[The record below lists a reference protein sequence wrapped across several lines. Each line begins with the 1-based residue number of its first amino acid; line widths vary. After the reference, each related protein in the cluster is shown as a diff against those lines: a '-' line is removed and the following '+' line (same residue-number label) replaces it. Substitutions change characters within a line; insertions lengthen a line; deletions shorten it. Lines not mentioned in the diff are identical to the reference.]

1 MKTHCASQT
10 SLIGRFPRNNVSW
23 QGACSDTVRG
33 MIFKKTLLALIA
45 ALALPVPA
53 TAQNFDDVLDATL
66 LTGWRQSDGSHMA
79 GVLLSLA
86 PGWHTYWRAP
96 GDAGIPPVFDLRG
109 SGNFKAAQIV
119 WPRPEVYY
127 DNGLRSIVYYDQ
139 VVLPLRVTPTKKGGD
154 VTLKAQIEVGIC
166 KDICVPQTLNV
177 SATLPAQASKRDPRI
192 AAALADRPY
201 SGKQAGVRNVKCQ
214 ITPTSDGIKLA
225 TSFIM
230 PQIGQSEAVVIET
243 ADPLLWIA
251 APEVARKGQTLTAS
265 ADIQHVEGAPFM
277 LNRSGIRI
285 TVLGKSR
292 AVEIKGCKGG

>member
-177 SATLPAQASKRDPRI
+177 SATLPASATKRDPRI
-192 AAALADRPY
+192 AAALADRPF
-201 SGKQAGVRNVKCQ
+201 SGKQAGAKNVRCEIK
-214 ITPTSDGIKLA
+214 PSSDGVSLA
-225 TSFIM
+225 TSVTL
-230 PQIGQSEAVVIET
+230 PRVDQNEAVVIET
-243 ADPLLWIA
+243 ANPLLW
-251 APEVARKGQTLTAS
+251 VAEPTSTRSGNTLTS
-265 ADIQHVEGAPFM
+265 QTSVQHVEGTPFM

-285 TVLGKSR
+285 TVLGEQR
-292 AVEIKGCKGG
+292 AVEIIGCKGG